1 MNSPVQNLQLH
12 AYSGRENGL
21 MVVGDEVALKELGEQ
36 LLAVDATSRH
46 SSSEF
51 PPLVAKPGTNGPYK
65 DVDGFQLTFHLD
77 VGQPIKGIGI
87 QSRRNLSPLLLVAV
101 AVCAIVGA
109 ATIARWLISYAN

>member
-1 MNSPVQNLQLH
+1 MNSHVSKLKLK

-21 MVVGDEVALKELGEQ
+21 MVVGDVDTLKALGAQ
-36 LLAVDATSRH
+36 LLAVDATSRQ

-51 PPLVAKPGTNGPYK
+51 PPVVARPETNGPYE

-77 VGQPIKGIGI
+77 VGQPIKGNGI
-87 QSRRNLSPLLLVAV
+87 QARRNMPPLLLLAV